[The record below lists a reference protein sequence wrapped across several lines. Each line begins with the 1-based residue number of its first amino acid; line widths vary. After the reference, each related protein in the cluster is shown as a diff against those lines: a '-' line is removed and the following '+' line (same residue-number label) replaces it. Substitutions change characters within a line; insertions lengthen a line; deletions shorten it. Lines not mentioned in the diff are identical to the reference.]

1 MHTYTLVAGHL
12 FSLCTRPRGYAPHSY
27 KLTVS
32 HLFNLCTYLQRSCM
46 FAAGHL
52 FSPCMR
58 PRGHAPRSWVL
69 AASHFTLP
77 THLRGH
83 APHLWVLAASHFT
96 LPTHLRGTSCRLLKS
111 MATLMKG
118 TRRSIRQEAWLTKL
132 SNLKGNAPMRKSKKG
147 VRYLLTLRF
156 VSMLTTCSLVL
167 RC

>member
-1 MHTYTLVAGHL
+1 MQMHTYTLVAGHL

-32 HLFNLCTYLQRSCM
+32 PLFNLCTYLQRSCT

-58 PRGHAPRSWVL
+58 PRGHAPHSWVL

-77 THLRGH
+77 THLQ
-83 APHLWVLAASHFT
+83 
-96 LPTHLRGTSCRLLKS
+96 GTSCWLLKS
-111 MATLMKG
+111 IAMLVKG
-118 TRRSIRQEAWLTKL
+118 TCRSVRQEAWLTKL

-156 VSMLTTCSLVL
+156 VLIIVGG
-167 RC
+167 